1 MERTDTVVF
10 LPARRRR
17 RRLVPLVLTA
27 LAAALWLFVAAQ
39 PLNGT
44 GLKFAAL
51 TLVLGIG
58 GRYAYV
64 KLSPSAGDLDIGS
77 VWVFVLALAFA
88 LALQPIESFVTEP
101 DLDSGGTLARSYGLV
116 APGQV
121 VTAIDRCT
129 ARQLRSDG
137 QTATSAPAGM
147 ADAARRDFYR
157 RVCTRAQGE
166 SLLLVSG
173 IVLDRNR
180 FAQIEQEDLAR
191 RQAGRV

>member
-1 MERTDTVVF
+1 MEQPRDAAVF
-10 LPARRRR
+10 LPPRQRR
-17 RRLVPLVLTA
+17 RRLVPLVATG

-39 PLNGT
+39 PLNAT

-51 TLVLGIG
+51 TLALGIA

-64 KLSPSAGDLDIGS
+64 KLSPTSEDLDLGS
-77 VWVFVLALAFA
+77 GWVFVLAFAFA
-88 LALQPIESFVTEP
+88 LALQPVESFVTEP

-116 APGQV
+116 AAGQE

-137 QTATSAPAGM
+137 ASPASAVATLTD
-147 ADAARRDFYR
+147 ADRRAFYR

-180 FAQIEQEDLAR
+180 FAQIEQQDLAR
-191 RQAGRV
+191 LQPAG